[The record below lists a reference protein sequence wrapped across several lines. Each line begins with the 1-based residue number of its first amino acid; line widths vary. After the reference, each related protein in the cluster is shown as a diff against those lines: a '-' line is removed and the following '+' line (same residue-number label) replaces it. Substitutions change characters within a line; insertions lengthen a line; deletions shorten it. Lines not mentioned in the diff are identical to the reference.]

1 MRQIQND
8 LNLIQK
14 QLKCWEI
21 RCWPELSLYVN
32 LNALNGF
39 DHDYADS
46 SNEFVGSKNPLGFG
60 RFRLVK
66 IYPIGQI
73 SPSKHLKQMDGP
85 QDQKYQWNKKIL
97 NSWKTYLNFTHN
109 SSEGPTG
116 HKERDNAKDEIG
128 SPGENAI
135 VAQRDQ
141 EIPGLKWHKVK
152 SNKHH

>member
-1 MRQIQND
+1 M
-8 LNLIQK
+8 
-14 QLKCWEI
+14 
-21 RCWPELSLYVN
+21 
-32 LNALNGF
+32 
-39 DHDYADS
+39 
-46 SNEFVGSKNPLGFG
+46 
-60 RFRLVK
+60 K